1 LSKHKKLIQDANTIR
16 PTIYELP
23 ERAIEE
29 IRKTLVY
36 HIKERLKQH
45 SKHAG
50 NAHVIVNCTESQFFS
65 VFKGYIHNYYP
76 KMGNYKCIF
85 KGADSYSTLSY
96 IFRDDNWG
104 VKYFLQ
110 YQKTFILSYQLPS
123 NPSNFDSFQ
132 ELYVHLLQEPDPLQ
146 EPDLLQEPDPLREL
160 NPLRESDPFQKLN
173 QIKKFR

>member
-1 LSKHKKLIQDANTIR
+1 MSIRDNTSCSELECGLCGKIYKRHSGLAKHKKLIQDANTIR

-29 IRKTLVY
+29 TRKTLVY

-76 KMGNYKCIF
+76 KTGNY
-85 KGADSYSTLSY
+85 
-96 IFRDDNWG
+96 
-104 VKYFLQ
+104 
-110 YQKTFILSYQLPS
+110 
-123 NPSNFDSFQ
+123 
-132 ELYVHLLQEPDPLQ
+132 
-146 EPDLLQEPDPLREL
+146 
-160 NPLRESDPFQKLN
+160 
-173 QIKKFR
+173 